1 MKGRK
6 MPDMRT
12 MRAIRIAPLTLGVIA
27 LCLGTCMGG
36 SAESRGSKISGFVI
50 GHSGFVWNDPFR
62 LLFMRDPLFTYSLY
76 PLPPDIP
83 DDDKRKLD
91 RVYYPRTREILIDS
105 YDLMVFHDAR
115 IQHFTSRQIHDLDH
129 AFREGG
135 MTSVMVFMGSFLWDW
150 VWEPTILR
158 EVAPISHHVNARFA
172 GYRVSFRRERDP
184 VLLPFVEF
192 GIEEVVG
199 TAVAEM
205 DVKQGATIWG
215 DIRPQNQP
223 WLVSWEPGGGNPG
236 MQWTD
241 ENNNPNAMD
250 VATNMILHSLDMPLI
265 VDILARREARR
276 LFTSLQSQKSVI
288 LSMLEWADTF
298 GANTLVLSERLSDM
312 ENEIQVAV
320 GDYMEQ
326 DYVAAIS
333 FLESVSPT
341 VGEIAKDAVG
351 LKDEVLFWV
360 YLVEWFGVTGVGL
373 VSGFLALTLMIR
385 RKLYREVDVTR
396 LVKETESG

>member
-1 MKGRK
+1 
-6 MPDMRT
+6 
-12 MRAIRIAPLTLGVIA
+12 
-27 LCLGTCMGG
+27 
-36 SAESRGSKISGFVI
+36 
-50 GHSGFVWNDPFR
+50 
-62 LLFMRDPLFTYSLY
+62 
-76 PLPPDIP
+76 
-83 DDDKRKLD
+83 
-91 RVYYPRTREILIDS
+91 
-105 YDLMVFHDAR
+105 
-115 IQHFTSRQIHDLDH
+115 
-129 AFREGG
+129 
-135 MTSVMVFMGSFLWDW
+135 
-150 VWEPTILR
+150 
-158 EVAPISHHVNARFA
+158 VNARFA
-172 GYRVSFRRERDP
+172 GYRVSFRRERDS

-236 MQWTD
+236 MQWTLIQWDLGGWWD

-276 LFTSLQSQKSVI
+276 LFSNIQSQKSLI
-288 LSMLEWADTF
+288 LSMMEWADTF

-320 GDYMEQ
+320 GDYIVQ

-333 FLESVSPT
+333 FLKSVSPT
-341 VGEIAKDAVG
+341 ASEIAKDAVG

-373 VSGFLALTLMIR
+373 VSGFLAWTLMIR

-396 LVKETESG
+396 LVKETESR